1 MSDSEE
7 LHSETFTDEVE
18 AVPQS
23 EEAETVWNSAA
34 TDESEGEVCDE
45 DECEKVLTLEEM
57 EGHED
62 EIELV
67 ESEDG
72 SGEIDLSDHAEEDA
86 LLLEMVESPEVDPDF
101 DPEATEAEQ
110 VEGDQDSEPS
120 AECIDHELCKKFASE
135 CHDLLCLRG
144 LVPQKNKRASVAALC
159 EAICDTYSE

>member
-7 LHSETFTDEVE
+7 LRSETFIDEAE
-18 AVPQS
+18 ASSQPQ
-23 EEAETVWNSAA
+23 EAETVWNSTA
-34 TDESEGEVCDE
+34 TDESDGEVCDE

-86 LLLEMVESPEVDPDF
+86 LLLEMIESPEVDPDF
-101 DPEATEAEQ
+101 NPEAEEE
-110 VEGDQDSEPS
+110 VEGDLDSEPS
-120 AECIDHELCKKFASE
+120 AECIDHELCKKFAAE

-159 EAICDTYSE
+159 EAICDSYSE